1 MMDGDRVIYR
11 QANGSD
17 SALIANGCD
26 RLSLLADA
34 EQHIKL
40 LTGSADT
47 PVWLRAFDD
56 ARKDFSKASKV
67 FGTVADRW
75 PEIERLQAVG
85 CGIFVV
91 VNEGGNSDAEI
102 TCISWDLIGQTVL
115 AV

>member
-1 MMDGDRVIYR
+1 VDGDRMISDLE
-11 QANGSD
+11 NGLNCE
-17 SALIANGCD
+17 LIASGYD
-26 RLSLLADA
+26 GLGRLADA